1 MWTMKLPRFDN
12 SRILV
17 FGDVM
22 LDRYWHGSTERISA
36 EAPIPVV
43 DIQTIEDRLGGAAN
57 VALNVTSL
65 GGLAGLIGAIGDD
78 EAGTILRAKLATAGI
93 DDGLVALN
101 DRPTIT
107 KYRIVSRKQQLVRAD
122 FESTEA
128 VASEAFTSVL
138 NDKLQQFDI
147 LILSDY
153 DKGALAEPQDAIRL
167 ALKQNKPIL
176 VDPKFKDFSA
186 YAGATLVKPNQG
198 EFSRAIGSWSTEQ
211 EMVEK
216 ARIMMANLGFTSML
230 ITRGSNGMTLV
241 PKDQPE
247 LHLPA
252 KSREV
257 FDVSGAGDTV
267 IATLAAALA
276 AGETLSDAVQLC
288 NTAAGIVVTKLG
300 TASVSGPELRMEVS
314 QQRASAKGVMTAEQ
328 LVGAIQEARADG
340 QKIVFTNGCFDILHA
355 GHVEYLSEARQ
366 KGDRLIV
373 AINDDA
379 GVCRL
384 KGEGRPINN
393 LERRQTMLAGLAA
406 VDWVVSFT
414 EDTPENLLRQ
424 LKPDVLV
431 KGGDYSVDQV
441 VGADIVVADG
451 GEVSVLKLV
460 DGLST
465 TSLAEKIKRL

>member
-1 MWTMKLPRFDN
+1 
-12 SRILV
+12 
-17 FGDVM
+17 
-22 LDRYWHGSTERISA
+22 
-36 EAPIPVV
+36 
-43 DIQTIEDRLGGAAN
+43 
-57 VALNVTSL
+57 
-65 GGLAGLIGAIGDD
+65 
-78 EAGTILRAKLATAGI
+78 
-93 DDGLVALN
+93 
-101 DRPTIT
+101 
-107 KYRIVSRKQQLVRAD
+107 
-122 FESTEA
+122 
-128 VASEAFTSVL
+128 
-138 NDKLQQFDI
+138 
-147 LILSDY
+147 
-153 DKGALAEPQDAIRL
+153 
-167 ALKQNKPIL
+167 
-176 VDPKFKDFSA
+176 
-186 YAGATLVKPNQG
+186 
-198 EFSRAIGSWSTEQ
+198 
-211 EMVEK
+211 
-216 ARIMMANLGFTSML
+216 
-230 ITRGSNGMTLV
+230 LV